1 MKKWIKVIAI
11 CLCFVFAMQCMSTE
25 QYQYIAMEE
34 VLMSE
39 DIDVEFTEN
48 QIESIQQY
56 RSLLDGFNKEA
67 KTRMLDEQ
75 VYDDNYGGA
84 YIDNEGKLV
93 VLLVKNDEESIESIE
108 EGTGNENIK
117 IEICEYSFNEM
128 LQVISKMRFMLKV
141 ANILRE

>member
-11 CLCFVFAMQCMSTE
+11 CLCFIFAMQCMSTE
-25 QYQYIAMEE
+25 QYQYIAMEDL
-34 VLMSE
+34 LMSE

-128 LQVISKMRFMLKV
+128 LQVISKM
-141 ANILRE
+141 